1 MQPVTIRVHRAC
13 YTISIHPRTPMF
25 ITPNSNYF
33 YMCSA
38 TIFDYNMVF
47 YLYFIVQQPA
57 YMDLN
62 IFKMP
67 GFAICH
73 ILLLDTIQLVKFLP
87 ILHEMEHT

>member
-13 YTISIHPRTPMF
+13 YTISIHPR
-25 ITPNSNYF
+25 IANSYYF
-33 YMCSA
+33 YMCLA
-38 TIFDYNMVF
+38 TIFNNNVIF